1 MNLDTL
7 SFALSQITYLT
18 ANLNKKNFKSSQT
31 EISNVSSAFSFYA
44 FCFLNNLLSISVCI
58 LVNRKKWIRGRET
71 FVSMSRVKY

>member
-31 EISNVSSAFSFYA
+31 EISNVSKI
-44 FCFLNNLLSISVCI
+44 FLE
-58 LVNRKKWIRGRET
+58 K
-71 FVSMSRVKY
+71 F